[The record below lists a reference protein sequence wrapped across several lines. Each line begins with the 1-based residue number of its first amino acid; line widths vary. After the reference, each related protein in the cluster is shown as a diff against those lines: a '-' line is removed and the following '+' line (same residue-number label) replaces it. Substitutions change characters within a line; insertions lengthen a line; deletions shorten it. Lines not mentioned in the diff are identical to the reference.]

1 MMIDALSQAALRLRQ
16 HISYFAPLTDDE
28 WNALVPHLS
37 ITTFRKHQYLIQQ
50 GETANQLAFV
60 LDGLFRQFYMKD
72 GDERTTY
79 FFLDEQLVGAY
90 MSCVTGQP
98 SPVTIEALSDSSCI
112 AFPYTVLTTLFSQY
126 DGWQLF
132 GRRLAEYIMV
142 SLEERMVGLLTSSP
156 EERYLELL
164 TGNQRALLQQVPQ
177 HYIANF
183 LGITP
188 VSLSR
193 IRNRVSQK

>member
-1 MMIDALSQAALRLRQ
+1 MTDTLNQAALRLRKQ
-16 HISYFAPLTDDE
+16 ISYFSPLTDAE
-28 WNALVPHLS
+28 WNALVPHLA
-37 ITTFRKHQYLIQQ
+37 ILTLKKHQHLVSQ
-50 GETANQLAFV
+50 GDKADQLALV

-72 GDERTTY
+72 DDERTTY
-79 FFLDEQLVGAY
+79 FFLEEQLVGAY

-98 SPVTIEALSDSSCI
+98 SPVTIEALSDSTCI
-112 AFPYTVLTTLFSQY
+112 AFPYTVLTTLFGQY
-126 DGWQLF
+126 SGWQLF

-142 SLEERMVGLLTSSP
+142 ALEERMAGLLMRSP

-164 TGNQRALLQQVPQ
+164 TGNQREFLQQVPQ
-177 HYIANF
+177 HYIANY